1 MANVYGVL
9 DCAVDPQLHE
19 HAERLQPHF
28 SECLFA
34 GRLNP
39 QLLQVSPYVVE
50 LAPSDPLSKLWRSQ
64 GWGKNWG
71 ILIAS
76 SESLPYVRRR
86 LRHFTQAKLP
96 SGEGP
101 VLFRFWDPRVFRIYM
116 PLVEPDQLAPWF
128 QGIERYIVETEDGA
142 GSLRYSLSG
151 GKLSVQQGP
160 APAR

>member
-1 MANVYGVL
+1 M
-9 DCAVDPQLHE
+9 DPQLHE
-19 HAERLQPHF
+19 HAARLQPHS

-39 QLLQVSPYVVE
+39 QLVKVSPHVVE
-50 LAPSDPLSKLWRSQ
+50 LAPSDPLSKMWRSQ

-71 ILIAS
+71 ILIVSA
-76 SESLPYVRRR
+76 ENLGYVRRR

-128 QGIERYIVETEDGA
+128 HGIERYIVESEDGT
-142 GSLRYSLSG
+142 GSLRYSLSS